1 MRLHAQRGLPETNF
15 IMSMTTPTEIFVICA
30 GGHAR
35 VLIDIIRRQGRAV
48 AGLSDDN
55 PALHGTA
62 LDDVPIIGARGV
74 LFARAPSDTLLVNA
88 LGNSPRTG
96 DAGLGPRRALFAAF
110 KEKGFRFETVI
121 SPDARISARALL
133 GEGAQ
138 VITGAIIHPGCLIGA
153 NCIINTGAQIDHD
166 CRIGEHCHI
175 APAAVLCGGVTV
187 GEECHVGAGAVV
199 VPGVTIG
206 AGALIGAGA
215 TVVTDIPPGATV
227 LGKTIRTGRD
237 RPEWLQP

>member
-1 MRLHAQRGLPETNF
+1 MTASTPVVQVMSVSPEL
-15 IMSMTTPTEIFVICA
+15 IVLCA

-35 VLIDIIRRQGRAV
+35 VLIDILRRAGRAPS
-48 AGLSDDN
+48 GLTDDD
-55 PALHGTA
+55 PALAGA
-62 LDDVPIIGARGV
+62 SIDDVPVIGSRDAALARTPPDV
-74 LFARAPSDTLLVNA
+74 QLVNA
-88 LGNSPRTG
+88 LGNVPRTG
-96 DAGLGPRRALFAAF
+96 DAGLGRRRALFALF

-121 SPDARISARALL
+121 SPDARISTRALL
-133 GEGAQ
+133 NEGAQ

-153 NCIINTGAQIDHD
+153 NTIINTGAQIDHD
-166 CRIGEHCHI
+166 CRIGDHCHI

-187 GEECHVGAGAVV
+187 GEECHVGAGAVI

-215 TVVTDIPPGATV
+215 TVVTDIPAGATV

>member
-1 MRLHAQRGLPETNF
+1 
-15 IMSMTTPTEIFVICA
+15 MTTASELYVLCA

-35 VLIDIIRRQGRAV
+35 VLVDILRRQGKVV
-48 AGLSDDN
+48 AGLADDDS
-55 PALHGTA
+55 ALHGSN
-62 LDDVPIIGARGV
+62 LDDVPVIGG
-74 LFARAPSDTLLVNA
+74 SDTLLARAGADIQLVNA
-88 LGNSPRTG
+88 LGNSPRMG
-96 DAGLGPRRALFAAF
+96 DAGLGPRRALFTRF
-110 KEKGFRFETVI
+110 KEKGFRFESVI

-133 GEGAQ
+133 NEGVQ

-153 NCIINTGAQIDHD
+153 NCIINTGAQVDHD
-166 CRIGEHCHI
+166 CRIGDHCHI

-187 GEECHVGAGAVV
+187 GEDCHVGAGAVV

>member
-1 MRLHAQRGLPETNF
+1 
-15 IMSMTTPTEIFVICA
+15 MTTTPELFVLCA

-35 VLIDIIRRQGRAV
+35 VLIDILRRTGRAV
-48 AGLSDDN
+48 AGLTDNN
-55 PALHGTA
+55 PALAGTA
-62 LDDVPIIGARGV
+62 LDDVPVIGADK
-74 LFARAPSDTLLVNA
+74 LLLARAGSDILLVNA

-96 DAGLGPRRALFAAF
+96 DAGLGPRRALFAKF

-133 GEGAQ
+133 NEGVQ

-153 NCIINTGAQIDHD
+153 NCIINTGAQVDHD
-166 CRIGEHCHI
+166 CRIGDHSHI

-215 TVVTDIPPGATV
+215 TVVTDIPAGATV